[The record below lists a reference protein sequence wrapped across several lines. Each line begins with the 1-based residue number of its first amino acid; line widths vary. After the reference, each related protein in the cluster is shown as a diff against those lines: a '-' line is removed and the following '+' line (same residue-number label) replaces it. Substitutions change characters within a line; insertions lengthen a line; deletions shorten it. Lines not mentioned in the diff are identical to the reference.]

1 MIKILHL
8 YYDLLNLYGEQG
20 NILALKEAFRRQNV
34 KVVVDH
40 LSISD
45 KINLFDYDIIYMGCG
60 SNDNLIVANDDIKRL
75 KNDFNKCIDN
85 GKWVIATGNSYL
97 LFGKSIDDIEC
108 MGIFDYYAI
117 SKDKNVCESLME
129 FDELKDI
136 IGFQNRRYIVNINS
150 NHLFRVKQGLADNY
164 KSSFEGY
171 HYNNFIGTY
180 LVGPLLIRNPHF
192 TNLIVKDVLERNNL
206 VFHDDR
212 IELLDDAYKIYMD
225 NFFNK

>member
-34 KVVVDH
+34 DVMVDH

-45 KINLFDYDIIYMGCG
+45 KINLFDYDIVYMGCG
-60 SNDNLIVANDDIKRL
+60 SKDNLLVVNEDIKRF
-75 KNDFNKCIDN
+75 KKDFRKFIDN
-85 GKWVIATGNSYL
+85 GRYVIATGNSYL
-97 LFGKSIDDIEC
+97 LFGKRIDEVEC
-108 MGIFDYYAI
+108 LDIFDYYSV

-129 FDELKDI
+129 FEGINDV
-136 IGFQNRRYIVNINS
+136 IGFQNRRFIVNINS
-150 NHLFRVKQGLADNY
+150 NHLFKIKEGLADNY

-180 LVGPLLIRNPHF
+180 LVGPLLIRNPQF
-192 TNLIVKDVLERNNL
+192 TNLIVKDVLEKNDL
-206 VFHDDR
+206 IFHDDR
-212 IELLDDAYKIYMD
+212 IELLDDAYNNYMN
-225 NFFNK
+225 NFHNK